1 MQRHAL
7 PKNIKKA
14 FRKWLLKWHT
24 DENLE
29 NKDEAEEKFGQV
41 AEAYEALP
49 YAKKWDIHDKLGK
62 KD

>member
-1 MQRHAL
+1 M
-7 PKNIKKA
+7 
-14 FRKWLLKWHT
+14 LKWHT